1 MSSRREL
8 LLVLRLAFATSYR
21 RLAAAA
27 AESHMSDLNG
37 DADLGSGEAGSGD
50 GVPLESEPLPQAL
63 LPIVGIALASV
74 AVIAACMAH
83 MRWRGPGR
91 IKGRLIDDQLV
102 ELGGASTVS
111 DDQLS
116 T

>member
-1 MSSRREL
+1 
-8 LLVLRLAFATSYR
+8 
-21 RLAAAA
+21 
-27 AESHMSDLNG
+27 MSDLHG